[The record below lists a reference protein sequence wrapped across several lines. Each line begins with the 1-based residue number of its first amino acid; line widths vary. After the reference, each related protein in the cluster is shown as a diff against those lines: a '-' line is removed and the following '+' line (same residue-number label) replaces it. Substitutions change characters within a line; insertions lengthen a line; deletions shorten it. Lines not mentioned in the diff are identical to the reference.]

1 MKKKHIV
8 YTLLILVLLL
18 LVVISLPN
26 NYELVKSEYKVFG
39 EILAVQL
46 DILFII
52 IFISGGI
59 GSFLLYRAVRLDKNL
74 TWTSSRYFTK
84 SLNNLYSDKYEQ
96 ALEEINIALSKSP
109 KNYDLLMTAG
119 VIYKRLKDYEN
130 SYKHFYKAFEKKP
143 TVQAVLKIIA
153 LLENKYLE
161 KNDKEL
167 VESLKKLSK
176 NDRLPAYKAFTKY
189 LKKKGN
195 WELAH
200 EVVKKAN
207 AISDN
212 TFSKNELA
220 EIKFELGKLNSSS
233 KIMKD
238 IVTTYPDFAPGLI
251 AYADILKKKGHTN
264 EMVEVWKKGFSNTK
278 LVIFLQKI
286 EDYFLENEMP
296 EKAVEVLGEIVL
308 NENHNVLARYYLGK
322 LYYRLEMLGKAKEVF
337 KNLEG
342 EIEFI
347 PGLYYHLAKIF
358 YRLGDHQTSY
368 SYMKELVSRS
378 DILKFKFICK
388 SCETFT
394 DEWTERCP
402 SCNAIGSI
410 RMRYEEIKSEE
421 IPFFML

>member
-1 MKKKHIV
+1 MRKKHIV
-8 YTLLILVLLL
+8 YTFLLLALFLIVIFSLSNNTELVKAEYKILGELWSIQLDILL
-18 LVVISLPN
+18 LVVFL
-26 NYELVKSEYKVFG
+26 L
-39 EILAVQL
+39 
-46 DILFII
+46 
-52 IFISGGI
+52 GGI
-59 GSFLLYRAVRLDKNL
+59 GSFLIYREIRLDKNL

-84 SLNNLYSDKYEQ
+84 ALNHLYSGKYDE
-96 ALEEINIALSKSP
+96 ALEKINIALTKSP

-119 VIYKRLKDYEN
+119 VIYKRLKNYEE
-130 SYKHFYKAFEKKP
+130 SYNHFFKAYDKKP
-143 TVQAVLKIIA
+143 TVQAVLKMID
-153 LLENKYLE
+153 LLANSFVE
-161 KNDKEL
+161 KDDREFFKN
-167 VESLKKLSK
+167 LKKLSK
-176 NDRLPAYKAFTKY
+176 EDRVPAYKEFAKY
-189 LKKKGN
+189 LKKKGE
-195 WELAH
+195 WELAL

-207 AISDN
+207 NIEEN
-212 TFSKNELA
+212 TFGKDQLA
-220 EIKFELGKLNSSS
+220 EIKFELGKKNSNE
-233 KIMKD
+233 KIMKE

-251 AYADILKKKGHTN
+251 AYAEILQKVGKKD
-264 EMVEVWKKGFSNTK
+264 EMIEVLKKGFSTTK
-278 LVIFLQKI
+278 LVVFLQKL

-322 LYYRLEMLGKAKEVF
+322 LYYRLEMLEKAKEIF

-358 YRLGDHQTSY
+358 YRLGDHETSY

-388 SCETFT
+388 SCETYT

-410 RMRYEEIKSEE
+410 RMRYEEIKSED